1 MTSVERIIEYT
12 QISSEHSLKSNK
24 KSPTNWPM
32 KGQIVFK
39 NVSLKYDPNLPE
51 VIKDISLS
59 INPSQKIGFDFK
71 EYFLIFFKKLES
83 YLHFFRIIGRTGAGK
98 SSFFQTLFRMYEP
111 TGTIYIDGIDL
122 KSLNLFDL
130 RSKLTIIPVKYNSVY
145 HIYLNFTLNR
155 LLDFY

>member
-1 MTSVERIIEYT
+1 MEDGLKELHKLSIKFWLFKMTSVERIIEYT

-59 INPSQKIGFDFK
+59 INPSQKIGFDF
-71 EYFLIFFKKLES
+71 
-83 YLHFFRIIGRTGAGK
+83 
-98 SSFFQTLFRMYEP
+98 
-111 TGTIYIDGIDL
+111 
-122 KSLNLFDL
+122 
-130 RSKLTIIPVKYNSVY
+130 
-145 HIYLNFTLNR
+145 
-155 LLDFY
+155 